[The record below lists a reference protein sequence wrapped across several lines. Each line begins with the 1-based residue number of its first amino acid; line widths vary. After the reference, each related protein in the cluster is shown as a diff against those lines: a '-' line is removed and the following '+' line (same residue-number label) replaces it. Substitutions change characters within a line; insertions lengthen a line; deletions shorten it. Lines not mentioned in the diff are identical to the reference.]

1 MTPQKEDYLK
11 VIVEL
16 GGDKELV
23 NNKLIGKA
31 LSVSAAS
38 VTEMS
43 AKLLKEGYIVHI
55 PYQGVKV
62 TEKGLAVANQM
73 IRKHRLW
80 EVFLAE
86 HLGFSWDEVHDVAEK
101 LEHVSSDELIAR
113 LDKFLGYPKSDP
125 HGGTIPDQ
133 EGNIVSIDS
142 YRLFELKIGESFTIQ
157 EVADET
163 DFLQYLSRKG
173 IHLGKIYTMKEIE
186 SFEGPVHFVD
196 ETGKEYQISF
206 KAAAKLTVSKR

>member
-11 VIVEL
+11 AIVEL

-43 AKLLKEGYIVHI
+43 SKLLKDGLISHI

-62 TEKGLAVANQM
+62 TEKGLLIANQV

-80 EVFLAE
+80 EVFLME
-86 HLGFSWDEVHDVAEK
+86 QLGFSWDKVHEIAEK
-101 LEHVSSDELIAR
+101 LEHVSSEELIDR
-113 LDKFLGYPKSDP
+113 LDQYLGFPKTDP
-125 HGGTIPDQ
+125 HGGMIPDR
-133 EGNIVSIDS
+133 EGNIPNVDS
-142 YRLFELKIGESFTIQ
+142 YQLFELKKGQKFTIL
-157 EVADET
+157 EVDDET
-163 DFLQYLSRKG
+163 DFLQYLSAKG
-173 IHLGKIYTMKEIE
+173 IYLENIYTIKNVE
-186 SFEGPVHFVD
+186 SFEGPISFYD
-196 ETGKEYQISF
+196 EHNNEYQISF
-206 KAAAKLTVSKR
+206 KAASKLTVNKH